1 MIFNAF
7 QREEADNVFTVVRN
21 VTGATLS
28 AGECVV
34 WDTTTPDGVR
44 ATKASSTTTTLFRGL
59 ITETSILD
67 SAYGKAMV
75 HGYYASAKITNSTNQ
90 AIAAG
95 NVLACVDDAA
105 YLEYAAAGTGYSGT
119 VFAAAAVAT
128 GATPAS
134 AASGVFV
141 RAL

>member
-21 VTGATLS
+21 VTGA
-28 AGECVV
+28 AVAKGEAVV
-34 WDTTTPDGVR
+34 WDTGTPDGVR
-44 ATKASSTTTTLFRGL
+44 VTKAATNTVTLFRGI
-59 ITETSILD
+59 ITETSIAD
-67 SAYGKAMV
+67 SAYGKALV
-75 HGYYASAKITNSTNQ
+75 HGYYASAKITNSATTPV
-90 AIAAG
+90 AAG
-95 NVLACVDDAA
+95 DVLALANGVL
-105 YLEYAAAGTGYSGT
+105 YLARSAAGTGTSGT

>member
-21 VTGATLS
+21 VTGGAL
-28 AGECVV
+28 AKGEPVV
-34 WDTTTPDGVR
+34 WDVGTPDGVR
-44 ATKASSTTTTLFRGL
+44 VTKASSTTTTLFRGI
-59 ITETSILD
+59 ITETSIAD
-67 SAYGKAMV
+67 SAYGKAIV
-75 HGYYASAKITNSTNQ
+75 HGYYV
-90 AIAAG
+90 AG
-95 NVLACVDDAA
+95 DVLAIVDDNL
-105 YLEYAAAGTGYSGT
+105 YLERAAAGTGTSGT

>member
-21 VTGATLS
+21 VTGAALA
-28 AGECVV
+28 AGEAVV
-34 WDTTTPDGVR
+34 WDVTSPDGVR
-44 ATKASSTTTTLFRGL
+44 VTKSSSSTTTLFRG
-59 ITETSILD
+59 IVTETSIAD
-67 SAYGKAMV
+67 SAYGKAIV
-75 HGYYASAKITNSTNQ
+75 HGYYASAKITNSATT
-90 AIAAG
+90 AIVAG
-95 NVLACVDDAA
+95 DVLACADDVA
-105 YLEYAAAGTGYSGT
+105 YLERAAAGTGYSGT